1 MNEEI
6 IKVRREKRMNSIL
19 FKYKKEIIM
28 TSLFLSLAII
38 SLLIIGLVSKTG
50 STVEV
55 RCDGEVI
62 AEYSLLENGE
72 YPLLGGKNVL
82 VIEDGSA
89 YMKSADCPDGTCI
102 KTGRIRRV
110 GESIICLPN
119 KLAITVRGERD
130 SDTPDLIS

>member
-6 IKVRREKRMNSIL
+6 ITVRDEKRMNNLL

-38 SLLIIGLVSKTG
+38 SLLIIGLTGKAG

-55 RCDGEVI
+55 TYDGEVI

-72 YPLLGGKNVL
+72 YPLIGGKNVL

-119 KLAITVRGERD
+119 KLAITVRGVRTG
-130 SDTPDLIS
+130 DTPDLIS